1 MTKSERLHHNHRLS
15 DTGHKATNSSKDYG
29 LDDNDEE
36 ERVGLLSGGENN
48 DAFAHTPKSKQSNET
63 KRKRPPS
70 RLTHTVIAA
79 VFIIVLTLIM
89 IWDMNKVYNISEMIH
104 DDHNDLWEPMN
115 ETALRSW
122 WSPLDICLLKM
133 NDSSLD
139 VKTYRA
145 KTCSKLPGINL
156 TPSNEVMVPKLFCNA
171 GSSLGKS
178 CPAPLDSRNYFY
190 YRLRDV
196 RYRDGRATYLSEA
209 LKSLAKKQMPL
220 VFVGDGLSK
229 QNEDAV
235 VCDLLRTDGN
245 LITVMTGLSFL
256 QQKMGSTFNRS
267 ALTNAMIPD
276 YVVRWKN
283 MESFPLEIK
292 YFKLWAVEDE
302 AVSNDATSSRKSKK
316 TKRSFKRRYL
326 HHDHPHSATDN
337 EANPR
342 EDHSNWLADSPMSRS
357 SIASRRVLVEG
368 SPNQRQPNANQRIQ
382 PKLVARSVSE
392 TNSDKTKLPPKQS
405 SLPSTSATRTSM
417 YSMANNSTAGK
428 SSVVKSASANRT
440 SSGNFK
446 RPTNTSSGAIPNYG
460 AQATPTVRL
469 SFQQVQEAVHAYI
482 LQQKRSVAL
491 IANLG
496 VFYNSREKFREELPF
511 FLSWLHHLQ
520 DESPNNLI
528 FYRET
533 AAQHWNHTDMGYYD
547 VSYREESA
555 NNGSCV
561 PIADNRLG
569 EIPQCIPLFR
579 FILYTLYFFRFGLAQ

>member
-1 MTKSERLHHNHRLS
+1 MTNSERLHHNHRLS
-15 DTGHKATNSSKDYG
+15 ETGHKATNSSKAYG
-29 LDDNDEE
+29 LDNDEE
-36 ERVGLLSGGENN
+36 ERVGLLSGGDSNE
-48 DAFAHTPKSKQSNET
+48 AFAHAPKSKPSNET
-63 KRKRPPS
+63 NRKRPPS
-70 RLTHTVIAA
+70 RMTHTIIVA

-139 VKTYRA
+139 VKSYRA

-156 TPSNEVMVPKLFCNA
+156 TPSNDVMVPKLFCNA

-178 CPAPLDSRNYFY
+178 CPAPLNDRNYFY

-196 RYRDGRATYLSEA
+196 RYRDGRATFLSDA
-209 LKSLAKKQMPL
+209 LKSLAKKRMPL

-245 LITVMTGLSFL
+245 LITVMTGLAYL

-267 ALTNAMIPD
+267 ALTNTMIPD
-276 YVVRWKN
+276 YVVRWRN

-302 AVSNDATSSRKSKK
+302 AEAGNDASASRKARK
-316 TKRSFKRRYL
+316 TKKRSLKRRYL
-326 HHDHPHSATDN
+326 HHDHSHSTTGN
-337 EANPR
+337 EQNPR
-342 EDHSNWLADSPMSRS
+342 EDHSNWLADSPVSRS
-357 SIASRRVLVEG
+357 SVASRRVLVG
-368 SPNQRQPNANQRIQ
+368 GVSNDRQPNSNQKMQRNS
-382 PKLVARSVSE
+382 VARSVSE
-392 TNSDKTKLPPKQS
+392 SNPDKAKVPSKQS
-405 SLPSTSATRTSM
+405 SLPSTSATRTSI
-417 YSMANNSTAGK
+417 YSTVNNSTAGK
-428 SSVVKSASANRT
+428 PSIIPSTVKSMSANRT
-440 SSGNFK
+440 SGGNFK
-446 RPTNTSSGAIPNYG
+446 RPTNFSSGAIPNYG

-469 SFQQVQEAVHAYI
+469 SFQQVQDAVHAYI

-491 IANLG
+491 VANLG

-520 DESPNNLI
+520 DGSPDNLI

-533 AAQHWNHTDMGYYD
+533 AAQHWNHTEMGYYD
-547 VSYREESA
+547 VSYREETA

-569 EIPQCIPLFR
+569 EIR
-579 FILYTLYFFRFGLAQ
+579 STLYATHPFS